1 VRELLAFAH
10 MSSLTTVTSDSVAVM
25 ESFLHGPIP
34 PDESDRVRA
43 LGGWCANTAGTVRGI
58 SNAVRDGGIAGWHG
72 IAATSCIESMNSIIA
87 VTVPTANW
95 LDDCATAAANYA
107 ATLSASTFRLRQLGQ
122 QLSSQRQNELAS
134 SAHVTDSVVNCDPV
148 AQALA
153 AQFQCELEALQASRE
168 QLIRIWTSAPP
179 GLDPH
184 RSRWAKV
191 GHWTAGLAHP
201 FIAFAEHPSLATFSE
216 ACSALVND
224 LSAVAMVLDFVCPP
238 AAAVVWGVVAV
249 AAAAK
254 LLTDADRAMHGE
266 AGVGWKSLAGDGLS
280 AVPIGGA
287 KLAKALTLGKAATT
301 KQTAL
306 LEKCFENADEII
318 TAGRTDVSLLVPGGG
333 MAYHETQENGHALLK
348 HVSATD
354 GAIWA
359 RHAREPYLP
368 AVSVYN
374 SRAAIEDGAARAI
387 HAEHRIILD
396 FLRSNDTHLQ
406 FGHTLSAPAGRIHV
420 KGSTNVVAA
429 STVVVRIQKHP
440 PSPVG
445 FRIVTVF
452 LDL

>member
-1 VRELLAFAH
+1 

-280 AVPIGGA
+280 AIPVGGA
-287 KLAKALTLGKAATT
+287 KLKNALSVTKAGTPEQISRLSRSLDHS
-301 KQTAL
+301 
-306 LEKCFENADEII
+306 EEII
-318 TAGRTDVSLLVPGGG
+318 AGGRTDVSVLVPGGG
-333 MAYHETQENGHALLK
+333 YARHEALKDGHSILK
-348 HVSATD
+348 HVDDTNEK
-354 GAIWA
+354 IWT
-359 RHAREPYLP
+359 RRQKEPT
-368 AVSVYN
+368 
-374 SRAAIEDGAARAI
+374 RAAISVIDSRSVLERSATVALL
-387 HAEHRIILD
+387 AERQRLMK
-396 FLRSNDTHLQ
+396 FMRSNKITTELRHELD
-406 FGHTLSAPAGRIHV
+406 APAGRVHLV
-420 KGSTNVVAA
+420 GAADVAPA
-429 STVVVRIQKHP
+429 STIVMLLMKDGD
-440 PSPVG
+440 SSVG
-445 FRIVTVF
+445 FRIVTTYLNV
-452 LDL
+452 